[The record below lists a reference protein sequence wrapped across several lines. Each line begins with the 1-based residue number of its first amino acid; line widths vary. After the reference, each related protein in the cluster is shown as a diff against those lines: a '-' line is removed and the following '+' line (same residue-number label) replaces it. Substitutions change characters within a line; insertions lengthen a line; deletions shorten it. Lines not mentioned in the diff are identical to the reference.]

1 MSKNYLN
8 LDRSSIQNSQF
19 MRDIFID
26 KIFEHAKKDK
36 NLFFTTP
43 DMGAPSLDGFRKEL
57 PNQFIH
63 SGICE
68 QHMISM
74 AAGLTLMKKKVICY
88 AMAPF
93 ITSRCYEQIKCSVA
107 AMDQPVNLV
116 GIGVGLGYADA
127 GPTHYTTEDIATMR
141 VFPNIEIIT
150 PCDKISTKKLVD
162 EMLNKEKF
170 RFIRL
175 DRDVVKDIYTDE
187 SQVDFEIGYSKLIG
201 NSSKKCI
208 LSCGYSLLKCFEEIK
223 LQNYEI
229 DLFDIFKIK
238 PLNTKLLKELS
249 NYDEIIT
256 IEEQWV
262 DGGFGSAIM
271 EFLADNNLY
280 KKVSRFGLNKKF
292 YFENGG
298 RDYLLKN
305 NGLDFKK
312 ILFEIAK

>member
-8 LDRSSIQNSQF
+8 LERSSVQNSQF

-43 DMGAPSLDGFRKEL
+43 DMGAPSVDGFRKEL

-150 PCDKISTKKLVD
+150 PCDEISTKKLVD
-162 EMLNKEKF
+162 EMLNKE
-170 RFIRL
+170 
-175 DRDVVKDIYTDE
+175 
-187 SQVDFEIGYSKLIG
+187 
-201 NSSKKCI
+201 
-208 LSCGYSLLKCFEEIK
+208 
-223 LQNYEI
+223 
-229 DLFDIFKIK
+229 
-238 PLNTKLLKELS
+238 
-249 NYDEIIT
+249 
-256 IEEQWV
+256 
-262 DGGFGSAIM
+262 
-271 EFLADNNLY
+271 NL
-280 KKVSRFGLNKKF
+280 GL
-292 YFENGG
+292 
-298 RDYLLKN
+298 
-305 NGLDFKK
+305 
-312 ILFEIAK
+312 